1 MGALGPAGA
10 LSTSLPA
17 EHRKAPCQGGAGAAT
32 SVLPPQG
39 PGVLLGSKTGA
50 VLELALL
57 RLCHPVHHPGLAVGP
72 TVAGDGA
79 HSSFI
84 FTCPPTPLPGGGIK
98 SLGMTVTESPGGGG
112 DLIRF
117 LRPVE
122 QRLL

>member
-1 MGALGPAGA
+1 MVASGCPGTSWGPVQN
-10 LSTSLPA
+10 
-17 EHRKAPCQGGAGAAT
+17 RKAPCQGGAGAAT

-72 TVAGDGA
+72 TVAGDGV

-98 SLGMTVTESPGGGG
+98 SLGMTVTESPGWGGTDKVLEACG
-112 DLIRF
+112 AETSLG
-117 LRPVE
+117 L
-122 QRLL
+122 